1 MIKPSMIQWILTAAD
16 PIELSQKMFELNY
29 INQKTY
35 MFSAPVFVPDLK
47 VWASWYLVDVL
58 TDKPLDAD
66 AYSIDQNLFNEGL
79 RLIRQSQQS
88 KEATGD

>member
-1 MIKPSMIQWILTAAD
+1 MADD
-16 PIELSQKMFELNY
+16 PILLSQKMFELNY

-35 MFSAPVFVPDLK
+35 MFSAPVFIPDGK
-47 VWASWYLVDVL
+47 IWVTWYLVDVL

-79 RLIRQSQQS
+79 RLIKQSQQS
-88 KEATGD
+88 KELTGD